1 MKKYI
6 ISLIIILIVCAS
18 VLALQP
24 IGSIIKEDNIVS
36 PQMAIKYIGDD
47 AKRIYQ
53 EILSNLNENDRK
65 ALLLGRNTQVGGATC
80 SLEPDETYTHYKTS
94 SSQTQLCAQNN
105 DYTGMAFQAF
115 KEIGWVSLEELQL
128 LKGERKCFTVTP
140 NTNYTYTIYYCTQIG
155 STTCTETDTGKD
167 YVNYGSL
174 VFTSTSGQQSPY
186 YDNCLSTTSLQERWC
201 DSAHSVQSTTKNCL
215 DYGTNYV
222 CSSGACKSTQCGA
235 DKRECVTATTYR
247 VCAGGEWGSTL
258 TCPSDAPSC
267 NSATGT
273 CIVTNNCDSTHLN
286 LCTGQ
291 SSCNN
296 VGGYWY
302 SNSCHSSP
310 DTTTNICDSA
320 HFNLCTTQSTCEAAT
335 GHWYNNVCNA
345 NEQTN
350 TCSST
355 TKSYCITQSECEATS
370 IGGHWYNNQCNDNV
384 QQTPEYVIY
393 PTGLVIDMSKNY
405 TFNETINFEVKLR
418 TDSPDDITGFV
429 EIGVYCGDLK
439 DYLNLG
445 RSVNIFGRSYNV
457 GPVINPC
464 VSSESAYVKRRQI
477 TMKQSD
483 GEKLV
488 GQFTL
493 TVPPTGTKGG
503 INMATNNYAT
513 LTDEICYIR
522 ADTFDYCSASTPTT
536 SNKYMQSNTE
546 VKTPFNVYTGS
557 IVNKN
562 DIVCCDTKK
571 TEAQVVD
578 LFKSTYNDYKSTI
591 SIKHIADNVW
601 SAIPMIYE
609 MLNPVN
615 AFISLFQSAYGRD
628 INTAILTT
636 QWDGQTVLYRTTA
649 DRCTGSGYRIVNVS
663 IENCKSQESKLEE
676 KITEVA
682 KTVLDG
688 SGGPCNTDADCTNK
702 YTPKCGTNKICTS
715 GLECPV
721 GSKGSC
727 TGDIYCPTEPTKLM
741 EKCVNN
747 CYVSQNTCV
756 GEQYGGD
763 IISAVSLT
771 TDGKKFCFETLSKGT
786 QCYSRKAVIDISE
799 VSKLDRMS
807 VFTYEGK
814 TWLSDFSNPICLANL
829 QNKDY
834 QCEDGGECL
843 QALDSDFNDDKDNKI
858 VYDGLKNIVV
868 TNFQRMTSF
877 YTSIYTLGIKD
888 LTLWALGVNPTKEQ
902 VQQFGVC
909 VYKDRDFISKIKKFI
924 ADTFKWD
931 IDDPKVT
938 YVMYGGAAA
947 IVLFL
952 FMLLKP
958 ERPRYYT
965 GGS

>member
-1 MKKYI
+1 MKKII
-6 ISLIIILIVCAS
+6 ISILMLFIVCAS
-18 VLALQP
+18 VIALQP
-24 IGSIIKEDNIVS
+24 IGSILKTNNIVS
-36 PQMAIKYIGDD
+36 PQEAIKYIGAD

-65 ALLLGRNTQVGGATC
+65 SLLLGRNTQIGGATC
-80 SLEPDETYTHYKTS
+80 SLEPDETYEHYTTTG
-94 SSQTQLCAQNN
+94 TQLCAQNN

-115 KEIGWVSLEELQL
+115 KEVGWISLGELQL
-128 LKGERKCFTVTP
+128 LKGERKCFTVTS
-140 NTNYTYTIYYCTQIG
+140 NTNYTYTIYYCIQIG
-155 STTCTETDTGKD
+155 TTTCTETDSGED
-167 YVNYGSL
+167 YLNYGSL
-174 VFTSTSGQQSPY
+174 VFTPTSGSASTY
-186 YDNCLSTTSLQERWC
+186 YDNCLSGSTTSLQERWC
-201 DSAHSVQSTTKNCL
+201 DSAHTVQSSTKNCV
-215 DYGTNYV
+215 DYGSNYV
-222 CSSGACKSTQCGA
+222 CESGACKSTQCGA
-235 DKRECVTATTYR
+235 DRRECVTGTTYR

-273 CIVTNNCDSTHLN
+273 CIVTNSCDSTHLS

-296 VGGYWY
+296 AGGYWY
-302 SNSCHSSP
+302 GSPSTCHVNDETHS
-310 DTTTNICDSA
+310 CDSA
-320 HFNLCTTQSTCEAAT
+320 HVTLCTEQSTCEAAT
-335 GHWYNNVCNA
+335 GHWYSNTCNV
-345 NEQTN
+345 NEQTQ

-355 TKSYCITQSECEATS
+355 TKSYCSDQSTCEES
-370 IGGHWYNNQCNDNV
+370 SVGGHWYNNQCNDNE
-384 QQTPEYVIY
+384 QTQDYVIY

-418 TDSPDDITGFV
+418 TDSPNDIIGYV

-445 RSVNIFGRSYNV
+445 RSVNIFGRAYNV
-457 GPVINPC
+457 GPVISPC
-464 VSSESAYVKRRQI
+464 VSAESNYVKRRQVTI
-477 TMKQSD
+477 KQSD
-483 GEKLV
+483 GEKLI

-493 TVPPTGTKGG
+493 TVPPKGTKGG
-503 INMATNNYAT
+503 VNMATNNYAS

-522 ADTFDYCSASTPTT
+522 ADTFDYCSASTPST
-536 SNKYMQSNTE
+536 SAKYDQSNTE
-546 VKTPFNVYTGS
+546 VKTPFNVYTGT

-571 TEAQVVD
+571 TETEVVN
-578 LFKSTYNDYKSTI
+578 LFKNTYNDYKSTVT
-591 SIKHIADNVW
+591 IKHIADNVLNALPW
-601 SAIPMIYE
+601 IYK

-615 AFISLFQSAYGRD
+615 IFTSLFQSTYGRD
-628 INTAILTT
+628 VNTAILTT
-636 QWDGQTVLYRTTA
+636 QWDGNTVLFRTTA

-663 IENCKSQESKLEE
+663 IENCKSEESKIEE

-682 KTVLDG
+682 KTSLEG
-688 SGGPCNTDADCTNK
+688 SGGSCNTDTDCTNK
-702 YTPKCGTNKICTS
+702 YTPHCDTNKTCTS
-715 GLECPV
+715 GLDCPV
-721 GSKGSC
+721 GSIGGC
-727 TGDIYCPTEPTKLM
+727 TGDIYCPTEPTKIYQ
-741 EKCVNN
+741 KCVTN

-786 QCYSRKAVIDISE
+786 QCYNRKSVIDISE

-807 VFTYEGK
+807 VFTFEGK

-834 QCEDGGECL
+834 QCEENGECL

-958 ERPRYYT
+958 QQPRYY
-965 GGS
+965 GGGG